1 MGGFYNQVAAIVVQC
16 TGPALLLGGERQCTL
31 CDFIALMDNIK
42 TIVFE
47 MLAVVVMVMI
57 LYGAYR
63 MMLSRGNPS
72 DYEAGKK
79 AIASAFIG
87 LAIILTAF
95 IIVSTLL
102 RFLAPNG
109 GITPW
114 NQISC

>member
-1 MGGFYNQVAAIVVQC
+1 MNFKSYLFALNNFLVFGVFLP
-16 TGPALLLGGERQCTL
+16 TGMVFLNNYYGLLVIQNPI
-31 CDFIALMDNIK
+31 FK
-42 TIVFE
+42 T
-47 MLAVVVMVMI
+47 
-57 LYGAYR
+57 
-63 MMLSRGNPS
+63 
-72 DYEAGKK
+72 
-79 AIASAFIG
+79 IG

>member
-1 MGGFYNQVAAIVVQC
+1 MTGLYNQMAAIVVQC
-16 TGPALLLGGERQCTL
+16 TGPVISGNKQCTL
-31 CDFIALMDNIK
+31 CDFIALLDNIK

-47 MLAVVVMVMI
+47 MLAVVVMIMI

-63 MMLSRGNPS
+63 MILSAGDPGG
-72 DYEAGKK
+72 YEAGKK

-87 LAIILTAF
+87 LAIILTSF

-102 RFLAPNG
+102 RVLAPNG

-114 NQISC
+114 NQIQC